1 MISNLNSMSIHNVH
15 KSKSLKNSK
24 IGKTKSVSKQGDKS
38 KVEKIKDALNNG
50 EYKFDLETLSEL
62 IADELL

>member
-1 MISNLNSMSIHNVH
+1 MISNISSVSISSLQ
-15 KSKSLKNSK
+15 KSKSLKSSK
-24 IGKTKSVSKQGDKS
+24 TTNVSKQGDKS

-50 EYKFDLETLSEL
+50 EYKIDLETLSEL